1 MTKSIYVSG
10 PVTKNE
16 NATVQFE
23 KADKFLRK
31 LGHIPLNPI
40 RIDRDWETGPDT

>member
-16 NATVQFE
+16 NAKEQFE
-23 KADKFLRK
+23 EADALLRNI
-31 LGHIPLNPI
+31 L
-40 RIDRDWETGPDT
+40 TST